1 MLIKTK
7 RLGIVW
13 VDWPPVEDA
22 EVWCRGSAPDG
33 DSEATVYRL
42 VDGAWVEG
50 RWLDTALE
58 RRDPDGLH

>member
-22 EVWCRGSAPDG
+22 EVWCRGSASDG

-42 VDGAWVEG
+42 VDGQWVPGDWEDVRHEPG
-50 RWLDTALE
+50 AR
-58 RRDPDGLH
+58 DGLH

>member
-33 DSEATVYRL
+33 DSEAIVYRL
-42 VDGAWVEG
+42 VDGQWVPGDWEDVG
-50 RWLDTALE
+50 CASSDRGE
-58 RRDPDGLH
+58 LH

>member
-13 VDWPPVEDA
+13 VDWPPVEDG
-22 EVWCRGSAPDG
+22 EVWCRRSAPDG

-50 RWLDTALE
+50 RWEDVGCASSDRGE
-58 RRDPDGLH
+58 LH

>member
-22 EVWCRGSAPDG
+22 EVWCRGSASDG

-42 VDGAWVEG
+42 VDGQWVPGDWDDVG
-50 RWLDTALE
+50 RGMRARGE
-58 RRDPDGLH
+58 LH